1 MVGRLTVEPA
11 VCSEASSRR
20 LRRQARRS
28 FELGFDL
35 NRRKATRLVRPPL
48 NQKNREDSDSPARSG
63 KRASLWTV
71 EGALGRETPQH
82 RPPKA
87 GTLFAPLQKDV
98 ANVAGP
104 TRPDQID
111 RPGNHSSK
119 GPRSAQPRQPIIL
132 ISISQPDDVPP
143 RKAPRK
149 LGMVKIPPLLIERV

>member
-1 MVGRLTVEPA
+1 MVSRLTVEPA

-87 GTLFAPLQKDV
+87 GTLSAPCRRMLRPSPGPPYPPKSI
-98 ANVAGP
+98 AGLII
-104 TRPDQID
+104 RAKESNRHKADD
-111 RPGNHSSK
+111 R
-119 GPRSAQPRQPIIL
+119 
-132 ISISQPDDVPP
+132 
-143 RKAPRK
+143 
-149 LGMVKIPPLLIERV
+149 